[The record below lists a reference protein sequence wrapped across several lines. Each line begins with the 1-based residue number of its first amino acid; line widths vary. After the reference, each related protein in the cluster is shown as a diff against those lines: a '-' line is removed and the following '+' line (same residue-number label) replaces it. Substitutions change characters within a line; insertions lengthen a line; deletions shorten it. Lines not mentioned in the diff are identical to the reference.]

1 MKCMAWGK
9 AWFLYACLDQQ
20 TRVQFN
26 TVLDFREKHLVRPG
40 WCVTVKRCCCCEN
53 PPGSPLAKIYWLAPV
68 YFDSVIPGPHWQL
81 LLLSS
86 DPLGCWLTDSVS
98 CKPWP
103 DPGRGRITTVCWA
116 VTPAP
121 ARSRSWRSTGS
132 GPRRATQIRWGTL
145 RNSRFVRICNLQ

>member
-1 MKCMAWGK
+1 MPV
-9 AWFLYACLDQQ
+9 FDQQ

-86 DPLGCWLTDSVS
+86 DPLGCDSLTQFLVS
-98 CKPWP
+98 H
-103 DPGRGRITTVCWA
+103 GRIQGGGGLLQCAGLWPQLQRGANHDGVQDQGQGE
-116 VTPAP
+116 PP
-121 ARSRSWRSTGS
+121 RQDGGHWRFPGLWEFIFGFKINDVS
-132 GPRRATQIRWGTL
+132 
-145 RNSRFVRICNLQ
+145 F